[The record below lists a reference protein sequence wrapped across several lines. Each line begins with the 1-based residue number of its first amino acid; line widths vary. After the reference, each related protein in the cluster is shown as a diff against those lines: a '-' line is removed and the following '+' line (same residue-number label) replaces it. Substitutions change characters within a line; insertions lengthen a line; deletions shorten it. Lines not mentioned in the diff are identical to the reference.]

1 MTRAFISE
9 ESLQYRLWQLV
20 TAVLQRLPPRAS
32 YALAFVI
39 GSAGYY
45 LWPRGRKAM
54 HQNYRR
60 VLRGAPASEI
70 RRTARRS
77 LVNYCKYLADFVRF
91 PALSA
96 EDFDAGVSGEAGFRA
111 LDEALARKRGAVIV
125 CMHFGNWDLGAG
137 AVAARGY
144 PVTVV
149 AETFSDPRL
158 DAMVVGSRT
167 RLGMKIIK
175 VEKAGPSLIRTLK
188 SNGLLA
194 LLIDRP
200 RPGDGVTV
208 NFFGEAV
215 EVPAGP
221 ARLALR
227 TGAMVVPT
235 AFARV
240 TPNALKVEA
249 LTDFDIRVDLQ
260 GDEAHDVQSLT
271 QAIMDSHERFIRQ
284 YPDQWYMF
292 REMWPRRSARANA
305 GHA

>member
-1 MTRAFISE
+1 M
-9 ESLQYRLWQLV
+9 LYRLWQLV
-20 TAVLQRLPPRAS
+20 TAVLQRLPLRVC

-45 LWPRGRKAM
+45 LWPRARRAM
-54 HQNYRR
+54 HENYSR
-60 VLRGAPASEI
+60 VLRGAPESEI

-96 EDFDAGVSGEAGFRA
+96 AEIDAAMSGDSDFRA
-111 LDEALARKRGAVIV
+111 LDEALAHKRGAVVV
-125 CMHFGNWDLGAG
+125 CMHFGNWDMGAA

-149 AETFSDPRL
+149 AETFPDRRL
-158 DAMVVGSRT
+158 DAMVVDSRT
-167 RLGMKIIK
+167 RLGMVIIK
-175 VEKAGPSLIRTLK
+175 LEKAGPSLLRTLK
-188 SNGLLA
+188 GNGLLA

-200 RPGDGVTV
+200 RPGDGVAV

-227 TGAMVVPT
+227 SGAMVVSA

-240 TPNALKVEA
+240 TPNALSVQA
-249 LTDFDIRVDLQ
+249 LTDFDVRVERE
-260 GDEAHDVQSLT
+260 GGEAHDVQSLT

-292 REMWPRRSARANA
+292 REMWPRRRTRANEGQA
-305 GHA
+305 